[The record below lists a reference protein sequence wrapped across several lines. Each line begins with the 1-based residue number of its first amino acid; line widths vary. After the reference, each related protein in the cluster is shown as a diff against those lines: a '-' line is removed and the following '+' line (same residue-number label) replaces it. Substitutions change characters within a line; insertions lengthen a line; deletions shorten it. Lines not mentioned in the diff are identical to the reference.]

1 MTALLTTTRTMQA
14 LQWLTV
20 AVTMLLFAQW
30 PLRELVGAGAV
41 LANDVAQVL
50 FALYVSVAVAHAGA
64 RGAHLA
70 AHPEALARSQWRR
83 IGAALLPLPWCVWLL
98 ATGVQPVWRSVI
110 GLERFPETFN
120 AGYFIIKAA
129 LLVLALGVA
138 AQSLR
143 DLRSSLRT
151 R

>member
-1 MTALLTTTRTMQA
+1 MTVLTPITRTMTA

-20 AVTMLLFAQW
+20 AVTVLLFAQW
-30 PLRELVGAGAV
+30 PLRDLVGAGAV
-41 LANDVAQVL
+41 LANDVAQIL
-50 FALYVSVAVAHAGA
+50 FALYVSVAVAHASL
-64 RGAHLA
+64 RRAHLA

-83 IGAALLPLPWCVWLL
+83 VGAALLPLPWCLWLL
-98 ATGVQPVWRSVI
+98 ITSVQPVWRSVV

-143 DLRSSLRT
+143 ELRASVRT
-151 R
+151 D